1 MDQAKHI
8 LEETKPKGS
17 LRKRVITATLFVLGM
32 LIGIFSGSYSFLI
45 LFGLINMI
53 CLWEFFTLLL
63 PKKGWTSVIRLIIG
77 MVIGALPYFVAAIL
91 YLQLVEIQATNFLS
105 FIIYI
110 LPPFFMLFLFELY
123 SGDDQPFFYMAYIV
137 LGLFYIGLPFT
148 LLICLAFPE
157 LSYQFDIA
165 LGILLLTWTNDTAA
179 YFAGSRYGATP
190 LLPRISPKKTWEG
203 TLGGM
208 SITLLISIP
217 VGIVFPILP
226 WKHWF
231 VFAIFIPI
239 LGTLGD
245 LAESMLKR
253 SVKTKDT
260 GQLLPGHGGML
271 DRFDAFIFILPY
283 ATVYLYLMGYIKVL
297 F

>member
-1 MDQAKHI
+1 MNTAGTINTEK
-8 LEETKPKGS
+8 KSGS
-17 LRKRVITATLFVLGM
+17 LRKRAITATFFVLFM
-32 LIGIFSGSYSFLI
+32 LIGIFTNAYTFTI
-45 LFGLINMI
+45 LFGLINII
-53 CLWEFFTLLL
+53 CLWEYLALLL
-63 PKKGWTSVIRLIIG
+63 PKRGWTSIIRLFIG
-77 MVIGALPYFVAAIL
+77 MVICSLPYFIGAAL
-91 YLQLVEIQATNFLS
+91 YLNLVEVQAANFLS
-105 FIIYI
+105 ILIYI

-137 LGLFYIGLPFT
+137 LGLFYIGLPF
-148 LLICLAFPE
+148 LLVIVLAFPE
-157 LSYQFDIA
+157 FSYKFDIA

-179 YFAGSRYGATP
+179 YVAGSRYGATP

-217 VGIVFPILP
+217 IGIVFPILP

-239 LGTLGD
+239 IGTLGD

-283 ATVYLYLMGYIKVL
+283 ATFYLYIMGYIKVL